1 MYIMN
6 YNKDNL
12 LKKMDNIDY
21 NNLNSSN
28 DKISLEGT
36 NINDLS
42 KINYNFKK
50 SQPINKNI
58 LKSITR
64 EIISNLQ
71 ENSLDENESNILD
84 NTIGD
89 DTKDENIEDDNSSL
103 SYSLD
108 ENIKKK
114 KE

>member
-84 NTIGD
+84 DTIGD
-89 DTKDENIEDDNSSL
+89 ENIDENSSI

-114 KE
+114 KK